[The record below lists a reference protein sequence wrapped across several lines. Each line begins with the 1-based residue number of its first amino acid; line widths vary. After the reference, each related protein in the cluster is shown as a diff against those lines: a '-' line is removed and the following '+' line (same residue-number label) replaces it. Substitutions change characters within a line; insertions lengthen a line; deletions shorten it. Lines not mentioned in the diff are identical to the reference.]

1 MIRRWSITLL
11 AKEVSKRKEAGLLS
25 PASVSSF
32 NLLSLGG
39 PYEI

>member
-1 MIRRWSITLL
+1 MIRRWNITLL
-11 AKEVSKRKEAGLLS
+11 AKEVSKWTEAGFL
-25 PASVSSF
+25 PAATVSSF